1 MEKPLILRKEVFNF
15 ALVIYHS
22 HIYAQQILI
31 HQKHIL
37 YLLWLYQWYIANKLK
52 ELGYKTNKGN
62 DFRYNQVGNIIK
74 NEKYV
79 GDYLGQKT
87 YIVSPLTHK
96 RNRNFGEEGVLC

>member
-1 MEKPLILRKEVFNF
+1 MEKLLILRKEVFNF
-15 ALVIYHS
+15 ALVI
-22 HIYAQQILI
+22 

-37 YLLWLYQWYIANKLK
+37 CLLWLYQWYIANKLK